1 MRPLL
6 VAPLLVLAGGCV
18 VIDEMECRH
27 REDRQAVVAAPA
39 GLAEVEIKALAGSLN
54 VQGRSGSS
62 EVRVSGE
69 ACARWRRDLEGI
81 QIATRTEGDRVVI
94 EAVIPQAAGRRGSRL
109 DLTVEV
115 PAQAR
120 VVIDDGSGDAEVIGV
135 AAVKISDGSGDL
147 MVARVA
153 GEVWIRDQSGDVVIE
168 ETGPVR
174 IDDDSGDVAILN
186 AAAVT
191 VVDDGSGD
199 IELAT
204 VAGDVSVIRD
214 GSGDIEI
221 LDVGGNLKVEH
232 DGSGDLEYTGV
243 KGTVDVPR
251 DHLDARGAAT
261 RDADDDD

>member
-6 VAPLLVLAGGCV
+6 LAPLLVLAGGCI
-18 VIDEMECRH
+18 VIDELECRH
-27 REDRQAVVAAPA
+27 REEREAVVAAPA
-39 GLAEVEIKALAGSLN
+39 GLAEVEIKSVAGSLS
-54 VQGRSGSS
+54 VLGKSGSS

-81 QIATRTEGDRVVI
+81 QITTRTEGDRVVV

-115 PAQAR
+115 PSGAR
-120 VVIDDGSGDAEVIGV
+120 VSIDDGSGDAEVSGV
-135 AAVKISDGSGDL
+135 AAVKIGDGSGDL

-153 GEVWIRDQSGDVVIE
+153 GEVSIHDQSGDVVVE

-174 IDDDSGDVAILN
+174 LEDDSGDVAILN

-191 VVDDGSGD
+191 VIDDGSGD
-199 IELAT
+199 IEIAT
-204 VAGDVSVIRD
+204 VAGDVSILDD
-214 GSGDIEI
+214 GSGDIEV

-243 KGTVDVPR
+243 RGEVDVPR
-251 DHLDARGAAT
+251 ERSRRAR
-261 RDADDDD
+261 DDDDS